1 LLINQSNMKL
11 LGLLSLLLISC
22 IAGCTKEKESGPVI
36 LQVEISLSDSSGN
49 LLFPNPPPN
58 FSTTPFDPRQ
68 SYWING
74 TGKKVLFSDRMLL
87 GTKETGLLFALA
99 QNYHELEED
108 QLYRTSKKVEWQ
120 VVFHPDSVAY
130 SLVLVNPSLGNGTI
144 DHVIWNNDTLIGAN
158 NGGLQIIYP

>member
-1 LLINQSNMKL
+1 MKK
-11 LGLLSLLLISC
+11 LGLLSLLLPLI
-22 IAGCTKEKESGPVI
+22 IAGCNKEKEGGPVI
-36 LQVEISLSDSSGN
+36 LQIEISLTDSTGN

-68 SYWING
+68 SYWITG
-74 TGKKVLFSDRMLL
+74 TGKKVLFSDRVLS

-108 QLYRTSKKVEWQ
+108 QVYRSTKKVEWK

-130 SLVLVNPSLGNGTI
+130 SLVLVNPRLGDGTI
-144 DHVIWNNDTLIGAN
+144 DYVIWNNDTLIGAN